1 MTQSKDRDYK
11 HVAQRILGIM
21 QEQRERRRG
30 EIQCE
35 EVEHLAEENTFYIF
49 RTDTQTVLSKG
60 IIGYEAA
67 KERANRFRK
76 AMNLRW
82 DQIQFKAERQTTTPK
97 QFGVSADGRNYT
109 NARGETGRVD
119 YARNYNLSKGRR
131 FRGAYDKDG
140 NYADID

>member
-11 HVAQRILGIM
+11 HIVQRILLIM
-21 QEQRERRRG
+21 QEYRCLRKNAV
-30 EIQCE
+30 QCE
-35 EVEHLAEENTFYIF
+35 AVDLAEENTFYIY
-49 RTDTQTVLSKG
+49 RTDTKTILAKG

-82 DQIQFKAERQTTTPK
+82 DQIQFKAERQTQTPK
-97 QFGVSADGRNYT
+97 RFGVSADGRNYT

-119 YARNYNLSKGRR
+119 YARNYNLSKGRY
-131 FRGAYDKDG
+131 FRGVYDKDG
-140 NYADID
+140 NYGDID